1 MLDQIKDPPWE
12 HDNKVVLEEKW
23 RAANAR
29 ADKCESLKGELD
41 WIHRMPRSREA
52 KLNSIEK
59 TAASVAEVATIAIRG
74 LYPRDLLS
82 EDFQWFVEQQTHKL
96 PEILNQIQEEI
107 CSVPNCPEF
116 LFKEHTKDSKA
127 LITLI
132 QSKRWEK
139 LLPLFRKQADYLVLF
154 ACGFADTLQQTL
166 NERSTTP
173 TSESPAEHTCEEYP
187 ESPADWEQLAKKPI
201 LFNKQ
206 EIILTPQ
213 SRLLLLKLLSSR
225 NNWVSAGDLDIVLPE
240 KRTIKKHTESKVNT
254 AIQPNT
260 STKSNSMKIDATIS
274 KRITQGINKL
284 ETQLMKQFQIE
295 RQKGK
300 QNREDRPI
308 QRRVGRYQTTEYRLN
323 PDFSKKLS
331 R

>member
-12 HDNKVVLEEKW
+12 HDDKVVLEEKW

-154 ACGFADTLQQTL
+154 ACGFAHALRKTLEECSKPPAPQYLSDQEVPAALDELEEAAKKAIIYQGRELEVTGQARL
-166 NERSTTP
+166 VLVYLICTYPTKKSALDIESVI
-173 TSESPAEHTCEEYP
+173 TSEEKQDLKGYKDHLNGSEDEKEARKRV
-187 ESPADWEQLAKKPI
+187 AKK
-201 LFNKQ
+201 
-206 EIILTPQ
+206 
-213 SRLLLLKLLSSR
+213 
-225 NNWVSAGDLDIVLPE
+225 
-240 KRTIKKHTESKVNT
+240 
-254 AIQPNT
+254 
-260 STKSNSMKIDATIS
+260 IS
-274 KRITQGINKL
+274 KLCYKVEKLIKSEIDINDWPKDP
-284 ETQLMKQFQIE
+284 KSS
-295 RQKGK
+295 
-300 QNREDRPI
+300 DRPI
-308 QRRVGRYQTTEYRLN
+308 QRQNDHEGRPLYSLN
-323 PDFSKKLS
+323 PKLS
-331 R
+331 HLKLR